1 MITHLNGQIS
11 TTHIRIALLTS
22 LCDPQVL
29 AHLLYQLFGLLNNIR
44 TKYLPLAN
52 LIPIQRSPA
61 LPTIQGL
68 ERRFL
73 QTGLI
78 AIVI

>member
-1 MITHLNGQIS
+1 
-11 TTHIRIALLTS
+11 
-22 LCDPQVL
+22 
-29 AHLLYQLFGLLNNIR
+29 LYEVFYLFNNIR
-44 TKYLPLAN
+44 TKHLPLAN
-52 LIPIQRSPA
+52 LIPIQWSPA

-78 AIVI
+78 AVVV

>member
-1 MITHLNGQIS
+1 MIIHCKGQIP

-22 LCDPQVL
+22 LSDPQIL
-29 AHLLYQLFGLLNNIR
+29 SYLLYQLFCILNNIW
-44 TKYLPLAN
+44 TEHLPLAN
-52 LIPIQRSPA
+52 LIPIQRSST

-78 AIVI
+78 AVVI

>member
-1 MITHLNGQIS
+1 MVTHCKGQIS
-11 TTHIRIALLTS
+11 TTNIRIALLSS
-22 LCDPQVL
+22 LSDPQIL
-29 AHLLYQLFGLLNNIR
+29 LHLLYQLFCLFNDVR
-44 TKYLPLAN
+44 AKYLPLTN

-68 ERRFL
+68 ERRLL

-78 AIVI
+78 TVVV

>member
-1 MITHLNGQIS
+1 MITHCKGHIS
-11 TTHIRIALLTS
+11 ATNIRVALLAS

-29 AHLLYQLFGLLNNIR
+29 THLLYQLFCLLNNIWG
-44 TKYLPLAN
+44 KHLPLAN
-52 LIPIQRSPA
+52 MIPIQWSPA

-78 AIVI
+78 AIVV